1 MRIIIFNPIMKF
13 LTEKQLHSYLLP
25 VDFVVNGSTLKI
37 SSFSELE
44 DDSKS
49 NFIDG
54 FYDKVCFHN
63 D

>member
-1 MRIIIFNPIMKF
+1 MKF
-13 LTEKQLHSYLLP
+13 LSEKQLHSYLLP
-25 VDFVVNGSTLKI
+25 VDFVVNGSRLKI